1 MAAEQPGAHD
11 HLLCGCMNAVAASQI
26 FESPSSPAAL
36 AGPSGT
42 DFTNVGVQEMMKL
55 YYCELRCCHGQLLL
69 CRRARR
75 RRRQL
80 CLLHSSL
87 AHAHLPAAARLFPHQ
102 EMYKWLA
109 YGNGELPGCSCPRP
123 LPVLPVLPGLLQQ
136 GGLLP
141 CAAAGPYS
149 PVACACTA
157 PTLARWLATRQLFVQ
172 TASTPRV
179 TALSS
184 SAASSASP

>member
-26 FESPSSPAAL
+26 FEPPSSPAAL

-55 YYCELRCCHGQLLL
+55 YYCELRCCQGQLLL

-75 RRRQL
+75 RRRHQL

-109 YGNGELPGCSCPRP
+109 YGNGELPGCSCPAAA
-123 LPVLPVLPGLLQQ
+123 
-136 GGLLP
+136 
-141 CAAAGPYS
+141 CAAAGRALCSRVGCY
-149 PVACACTA
+149 PVLPLGRA
-157 PTLARWLATRQLFVQ
+157 PLSHVRAPRPPWLAGWPRANLSCRRQAPQ
-172 TASTPRV
+172 E
-179 TALSS
+179 
-184 SAASSASP
+184 